1 VLVVPVAL
9 VHFTQRKPEAAAAMV
24 AVLRAAQGALALVV
38 LEETMLLGPV
48 AVQAQSVQLPQQALV
63 LPVVA
68 AAAQQGQAQL
78 LAFPAQAVRE

>member
-24 AVLRAAQGALALVV
+24 AALRAAQGALALVV
-38 LEETMLLGPV
+38 LEETMLLGSV

-68 AAAQQGQAQL
+68 AAAQQGEDQL
-78 LAFPAQAVRE
+78 LALPAQAVRE